1 MDHETKAV
9 NVIYRKT
16 PEFLGLFAGAEKW
29 PYTKTSFH
37 VKINLHSIATIQHGL
52 NAEMTVTLKQLAAS
66 LGLSPT
72 TVSRALN
79 GFPEVNSATRK
90 RIIEAAAK
98 AEYRPN
104 TRAKSLATGRAQ
116 AIGHVIPMSTS
127 HEIVNPIFADF
138 IAGAGESYSRAG
150 YEMVLRVVPDADEA
164 RAYRDLVARGAVDG
178 VIVHAPRRDDAR
190 VALLS
195 DLGLPFLI
203 HGRTSEVA
211 RPYSW
216 LDINNQRAFRRAT
229 QFLTEFGHRRIAL
242 INGGADLDFA
252 HRRLSGYLDAL
263 KDAGLAADDAL
274 IRHGEL
280 TEPYGY
286 RAVTEMVQ
294 LPDPPTAYLASSMIV
309 AYGLRRGLADLG
321 LRMGRDVSIITHD
334 DDLSYLPNDGDV
346 PVFTATKSSVREA
359 GRRAASMLLRLVE
372 DPGSGPLTEMMEAAL
387 VVGAST
393 GPVQT

>member
-1 MDHETKAV
+1 M
-9 NVIYRKT
+9 
-16 PEFLGLFAGAEKW
+16 
-29 PYTKTSFH
+29 
-37 VKINLHSIATIQHGL
+37 
-52 NAEMTVTLKQLAAS
+52 TLKQLAAS

-79 GFPEVNSATRK
+79 GFPEVNAATRK
-90 RIIEAAAK
+90 RILQAAAEV
-98 AEYRPN
+98 EYRPN

-116 AIGHVIPMSTS
+116 AIGHVIPVSTS

-138 IAGAGESYSRAG
+138 IAGAGETYSSAG
-150 YEMVLRVVPDADEA
+150 YEMILRIVPDAEEA

-178 VIVHAPRRDDAR
+178 VMVHAPLRHDPR
-190 VALLS
+190 VALLTE
-195 DLGLPFLI
+195 LGLPFLV
-203 HGRTSEVA
+203 HGRTSDVA

-242 INGGADLDFA
+242 INGLENMDFA
-252 HRRLSGYLDAL
+252 QRRRNGYLEALRDAAISP
-263 KDAGLAADDAL
+263 DEAL
-274 IRHGEL
+274 IRNGEM

-286 RAVTEMVQ
+286 RAMTEMVQ
-294 LPDPPTAYLASSMIV
+294 LPDPPTAFLASSMIV

-334 DDLSYLPNDGDV
+334 DDLSYLPNQGDV
-346 PVFTATKSSVREA
+346 PVFTTTKSSVREA
-359 GRRAASMLLRLVE
+359 GRRAAKMLLKLVE
-372 DPGSGPLTEMMEAAL
+372 SPGAGPLTQLMEAAL

-393 GPVQT
+393 GPVHR